1 MTASTRFRA
10 TMLSLLLG
18 LALVACGKPSPS
30 SAPTPASEKAGE
42 EEHASGEAAHDEEG
56 HGGEGHEEG
65 EAIELSAEAV
75 ETAGIVTA
83 PAASR
88 RLRAELET
96 TGSVDFDERRFA
108 HVSPRVGGRV
118 ESVPVELGEAVHAG
132 QVLARIDS
140 IDLGQAVG
148 DYLQSRA
155 RAELARETLERE
167 ERLFRERVS
176 SEQEM
181 LSARAASREADAAL
195 RGAEERL
202 HLLGMSNAEVTKLG
216 YDQPRVSI
224 YEVRAPLA
232 GTIVAK
238 EVTRGEMVEP
248 QSQLF
253 QVADLSRVW
262 VWIDVYERDLARVHL
277 GDGVTVEVD
286 AYPGTPFTGEVV
298 YLGSSVQSETR
309 TARARIEVPN
319 PEGRLRPG
327 MFARVRILDPHLSA
341 DSPGTV
347 DVIAVPE
354 AAVQRDGDR
363 SVVFVALG
371 EGRFEPRTVKLG
383 RRGEGFVEVLEGVAA
398 GEPVVVEG
406 AFFVKSELAREE
418 LGGGHGH

>member
-1 MTASTRFRA
+1 MTALTRFRPA
-10 TMLSLLLG
+10 LLSLLFG

-30 SAPTPASEKAGE
+30 PAPTRDADKAGE
-42 EEHASGEAAHDEEG
+42 ENHAPEEAVHGEEG
-56 HGGEGHEEG
+56 HEEEGHEEG

-75 ETAGIVTA
+75 ATAGIVTA
-83 PAASR
+83 PAESR

-118 ESVPVELGEAVHAG
+118 ESVPVELGEAVRAG

-140 IDLGQAVG
+140 IELGQSVG

-167 ERLFRERVS
+167 ERLYRERVS

-202 HLLGMSNAEVTKLG
+202 HLLGISNDDVAQLG

-224 YEVRAPLA
+224 HEVRAPFA

-238 EVTRGEMVEP
+238 HVTRGEMVEP

-286 AYPGTPFTGEVV
+286 TYPGTSFTGEVV
-298 YLGSSVQSETR
+298 HLGSSIQSDTR

-327 MFARVRILDPHLSA
+327 MFARVHILDPHASA
-341 DSPGTV
+341 DAPGAV
-347 DVIAVPE
+347 EVIAVPA

-363 SVVFVALG
+363 SIVFVALG
-371 EGRFEPRTVKLG
+371 EGRFEPRTVRLG

>member
-10 TMLSLLLG
+10 AMLSLLLG

-42 EEHASGEAAHDEEG
+42 EDHAPGEAAHGEEG
-56 HGGEGHEEG
+56 HEEEGHEEG

-75 ETAGIVTA
+75 ATAGIVTA

-96 TGSVDFDERRFA
+96 TGSVDFDQRRFA

-118 ESVPVELGEAVHAG
+118 ESVPVELGEAVRAG

-140 IDLGQAVG
+140 IELGQAVG

-155 RAELARETLERE
+155 RAELTRETLERE

-202 HLLGMSNAEVTKLG
+202 HLLGMSNEEVAKLG

-224 YEVRAPLA
+224 YEVRAPFA

-253 QVADLSRVW
+253 QVADLSR
-262 VWIDVYERDLARVHL
+262 RL
-277 GDGVTVEVD
+277 GLDRR
-286 AYPGTPFTGEVV
+286 
-298 YLGSSVQSETR
+298 L
-309 TARARIEVPN
+309 RARP
-319 PEGRLRPG
+319 RPR
-327 MFARVRILDPHLSA
+327 AS
-341 DSPGTV
+341 
-347 DVIAVPE
+347 
-354 AAVQRDGDR
+354 
-363 SVVFVALG
+363 
-371 EGRFEPRTVKLG
+371 G
-383 RRGEGFVEVLEGVAA
+383 RRG
-398 GEPVVVEG
+398 
-406 AFFVKSELAREE
+406 
-418 LGGGHGH
+418 HGRGRRLSRHPLHR